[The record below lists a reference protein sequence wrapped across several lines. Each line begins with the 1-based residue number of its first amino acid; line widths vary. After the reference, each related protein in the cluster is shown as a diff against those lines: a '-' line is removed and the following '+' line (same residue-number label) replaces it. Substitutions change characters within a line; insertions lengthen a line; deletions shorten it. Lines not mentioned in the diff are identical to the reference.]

1 MVFVSKVLKCRLLPV
16 GTKQIASHHRS
27 PGGKR
32 RGKRKRST
40 IFLERTREGH
50 TLRASLSGV
59 IKETPRYILSCR
71 GHSGGDGGEV
81 MLNVLRCQL
90 TY

>member
-1 MVFVSKVLKCRLLPV
+1 M

-59 IKETPRYILSCR
+59 SDVGVIKETPRYILSCR